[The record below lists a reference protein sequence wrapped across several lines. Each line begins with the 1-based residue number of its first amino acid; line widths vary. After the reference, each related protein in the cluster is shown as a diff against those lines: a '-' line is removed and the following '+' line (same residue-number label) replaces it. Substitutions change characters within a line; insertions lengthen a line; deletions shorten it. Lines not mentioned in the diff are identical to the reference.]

1 MDHFLGTRWVP
12 ADTLD
17 YLAQLAATM
26 PDAGHGFTGRTHGS
40 QCLWG
45 SDISLC
51 KECMARF
58 VVVHLAGRPLSRLSD
73 VGYHV

>member
-1 MDHFLGTRWVP
+1 MDHFMATRWLP
-12 ADTLD
+12 DDTLD
-17 YLAQLAATM
+17 YLAELAASN
-26 PDAGHGFTGRTHGS
+26 PGVIGFAGLSDSS

>member
-1 MDHFLGTRWVP
+1 MDHFMATRWVP
-12 ADTLD
+12 DDTLD
-17 YLAQLAATM
+17 YLAELAART
-26 PDAGHGFTGRTHGS
+26 PAVTGFAGRTHSS